1 MKCELNCKQDIN
13 RTFCAIRPPGHHA
26 EYDRCMG
33 FCIFNNIFIGA
44 KYAQYLYATLLD
56 IHNSKIAIIDF
67 DVHHGNGTQALAWNE
82 QNILYVSLHQYDA
95 EGMFYPGTG
104 GVFILFLFCDF

>member
-1 MKCELNCKQDIN
+1 
-13 RTFCAIRPPGHHA
+13 
-26 EYDRCMG
+26 MG

-44 KYAQYLYATLLD
+44 KYAQYLFATNLD
-56 IHNSKIAIIDF
+56 LHNSKICIIDF

-95 EGMFYPGTG
+95 DGMFYPGTG
-104 GVFILFLFCDF
+104 GLFLYHHL